1 MLSTSTWSDFKNLVQ
16 AQVGSSLSATE
27 ESRLQALANLAASRA
42 YRAHKFWPRFLVA
55 GEPRT
60 LLRNYIAFSED
71 SFYVYGSGTEGI
83 DGLYKLNGT
92 ANTKARYSKY
102 QGDGTSI
109 DWDIEYDGS
118 ANWELLVGADNK
130 TFTTA
135 DVVYYTIASTADL
148 PPTSGWST
156 STGTAPAPLLVDV
169 ADIDTFYDVQV
180 NGFQLSGTGGWSADR
195 LVSSKGCYV
204 EVGNSD
210 VDEVYVTYKAA
221 HTSRYGDGTGGTTA
235 DIPDEWFE
243 YMALYTARQMQIAN
257 RQGNGSPYAV
267 IASREVEAVLEDEM
281 MKIEEQGIVDNL
293 GRRIE
298 TGILNSTML
307 S

>member
-1 MLSTSTWSDFKNLVQ
+1 
-16 AQVGSSLSATE
+16 
-27 ESRLQALANLAASRA
+27 
-42 YRAHKFWPRFLVA
+42 VA

-83 DGLYKLNGT
+83 DGLYKRNGT

-102 QGDGTSI
+102 QGDETSI

-180 NGFQLSGTGGWSADR
+180 NGFQLSGTGGWNADR

-235 DIPDEWFE
+235 AIPDEWFE